1 MEILIL
7 NDGTEITGHC
17 FEDGKNLFV
26 YLRSDSRRSAEFA
39 KNDSVGAPS
48 PSGENAATAALSL
61 DFIAAMTASAFAP
74 WRGTAHS
81 RQSASTSSFG
91 FHES

>member
-26 YLRSDSRRSAEFA
+26 YLDGLTVIQGVTLFSDPE
-39 KNDSVGAPS
+39 KTKKIV
-48 PSGENAATAALSL
+48 
-61 DFIAAMTASAFAP
+61 AMNHGSKHTYK
-74 WRGTAHS
+74 GYTEIY
-81 RQSASTSSFG
+81 SASHEFG
-91 FHES
+91 NCNLVMRKANSNA